1 MNFRVFKVPTI
12 NQDTGIAGPEPN
24 NTLKKIRSDTVLRP
38 TRKQQGKVSISC
50 NCRALHRIPSVSM
63 Q

>member
-12 NQDTGIAGPEPN
+12 NQDTGIAGPEPS

-38 TRKQQGKVSISC
+38 TGKQQGKVCISSI
-50 NCRALHRIPSVSM
+50 CRALHHVPSVSM